1 MLCGYSSKCL
11 CVLLGYSSKCVCVLL
26 LLLLF
31 YNYERSWRT
40 FSLFFAK
47 RAEQR
52 LKRKRLR
59 RRRQMAKKRAK
70 NDFVAIAANVFVLW
84 IKAIANAC
92 LCVNW
97 TNDFPFFCFNAFS
110 NEKKHHHI
118 SHHYS
123 CYLFHSSQHVAVLLL
138 RLDII
143 IIIMIIEEGIK
154 KDI

>member
-1 MLCGYSSKCL
+1 M
-11 CVLLGYSSKCVCVLL
+11 
-26 LLLLF
+26 
-31 YNYERSWRT
+31 
-40 FSLFFAK
+40 AK
-47 RAEQR
+47 KAE
-52 LKRKRLR
+52 
-59 RRRQMAKKRAK
+59 AKKRAK

-97 TNDFPFFCFNAFS
+97 TNDFPFFCFNNTFS

-118 SHHYS
+118 SHY

-143 IIIMIIEEGIK
+143 IIMIIEEVIK